1 MTAFHES
8 LQTIEE
14 VYQKNLR
21 AIEMQHQSRESYSQ
35 VLEKEMT
42 VALKELQGLVDE
54 GRKIV
59 KKEIEHCEHLVE
71 SNLTALQTALQ
82 TTEKKTE
89 QALTQHTQQLAD
101 EYGYVMNLVHLLEL
115 VESNHLKIMHLL
127 ADIQQHQPPQQQ
139 PSLSSPTQSKT
150 QPTAFAYQYLGN
162 NAADFVLMA
171 TLLDTSRVLYQ
182 QTTTAAAAGAA
193 GALANGA
200 AGGGDLQVTEAE
212 STKNTPRH
220 RRVSSASATKSASIA
235 NAAHAAVAANGAVGP
250 GSGETP
256 IVTKPL
262 ELARLYRVVRL
273 SSTASQDTAVPPS
286 YASYKRL
293 FTIVPVDVLYAVLR
307 YGWASAASTGNGGT
321 GHGSGSKATSS
332 SATQSLLFS
341 DDAEL
346 LALLYEQHE
355 AVTPLQLA
363 VSDDMR
369 ALQARADEDLRG
381 LLTLKQPSSATADA
395 ARGKDDAGSRSRHP
409 PLGKA
414 VVLLR
419 YVTRIAW
426 GVCVRERRMGS

>member
-35 VLEKEMT
+35 VLEKEMA

-127 ADIQQHQPPQQQ
+127 ADIQQQQ
-139 PSLSSPTQSKT
+139 PQPSQTPSKAPQPTS
-150 QPTAFAYQYLGN
+150 TAFAYQYLGN

-182 QTTTAAAAGAA
+182 QTAAAAAAAVLTNGAA
-193 GALANGA
+193 AAA

-220 RRVSSASATKSASIA
+220 RRVSSASATKTASVA
-235 NAAHAAVAANGAVGP
+235 NAAHAASSSTAANGAVGP

-273 SSTASQDTAVPPS
+273 SSTASQDSAVAPS

-307 YGWASAASTGNGGT
+307 NGWASAASTGNGNT
-321 GHGSGSKATSS
+321 NGSKATPS
-332 SATQSLLFS
+332 SATPSLLFS

-355 AVTPLQLA
+355 AVTQLQLA
-363 VSDDMR
+363 VSEDMR
-369 ALQARADEDLRG
+369 ALQTRADDDLRG
-381 LLTLKQPSSATADA
+381 LLTLKQPSSAATDA
-395 ARGKDDAGSRSRHP
+395 SRGKDDTHSRSRSP

-419 YVTRIAW
+419 YVARIAL
-426 GVCVRERRMGS
+426 GRA